1 MTNIDSFKRV
11 KTWVVELG
19 KYLEPNTPIVIAGN
33 KKDLVNKVVSLSEA
47 QDYAKSI
54 GVDHILTSAFEPEST
69 RELFMTL
76 AKQIVERQDASEL
89 VKTPSFNLD

>member
-1 MTNIDSFKRV
+1 MLVYDVTNSDSFERV

-33 KKDLVNKVVSLSEA
+33 KKDLVNKVVSLKEA
-47 QDYAKSI
+47 EAYAKSI
-54 GVDHILTSAFEPEST
+54 GVNHILTSAFEPDST

-76 AKQIVERQDASEL
+76 AK
-89 VKTPSFNLD
+89 